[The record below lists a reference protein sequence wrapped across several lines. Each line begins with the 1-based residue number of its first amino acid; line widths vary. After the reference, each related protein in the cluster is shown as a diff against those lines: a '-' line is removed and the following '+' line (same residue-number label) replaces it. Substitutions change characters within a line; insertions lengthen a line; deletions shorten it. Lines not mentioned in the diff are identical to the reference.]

1 MTIGDYIE
9 ILKSDPG
16 HGPSALR
23 GIILEVDD
31 EVGLWP
37 ACRVYLFEEQSISWY
52 YEYEIT
58 VISEGTGSGK
68 IQDILPS
75 I

>member
-1 MTIGDYIE
+1 MIAGDYIG

-16 HGPSALR
+16 QGTRTLR
-23 GIILEVDD
+23 GIILEIDD
-31 EVGLWP
+31 GIGLWP

-58 VISEGTGSGK
+58 VISEGT
-68 IQDILPS
+68 
-75 I
+75 